1 MEELNLTVTYYR
13 AFCNIG
19 WMWIFPVE
27 DVPFQEHKAH
37 YLSAIKW
44 CDDKNI
50 SNLLSDNSSTYEV
63 YVRRTTIMFTNEED
77 AIAFKLAYGNL
88 ILYFVVEP

>member
-1 MEELNLTVTYYR
+1 V
-13 AFCNIG
+13 
-19 WMWIFPVE
+19 
-27 DVPFQEHKAH
+27 Q
-37 YLSAIKW
+37 W

-77 AIAFKLAYGNL
+77 ALAFKLAYGNL